1 MQDQSTVS
9 LEEIAI
15 SNMYSIDAIV
25 RTLEK
30 KGICTRDE
38 ILESLEEIK
47 AEQAEKSKNQGH

>member
-1 MQDQSTVS
+1 MQNRPTVS
-9 LEEIAI
+9 LEELSM

-38 ILESLEEIK
+38 ILESLKEIK
-47 AEQAEKSKNQGH
+47 AEQAMKKHKNW